1 MIFESIDVS
10 DRQTNIMQ
18 EVMTL
23 HDHTILFQLAFS
35 VHKKLYGFQ
44 WFFGSMVVSDR
55 QRNIL

>member
-18 EVMTL
+18 EV
-23 HDHTILFQLAFS
+23 ILYMITQYYFNWLFRFIKTVWFS
-35 VHKKLYGFQ
+35 MV
-44 WFFGSMVVSDR
+44 FGSMVVSDR